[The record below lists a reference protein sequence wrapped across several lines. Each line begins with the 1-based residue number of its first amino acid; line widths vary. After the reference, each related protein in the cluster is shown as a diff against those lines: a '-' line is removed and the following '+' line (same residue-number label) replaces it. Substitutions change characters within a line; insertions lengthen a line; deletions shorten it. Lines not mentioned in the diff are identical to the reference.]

1 MNSIKLNN
9 ERHNKALK
17 VAEDFKKAGGK
28 ITKPAN
34 DYKGLTWEAPRPRN
48 QRNLTK

>member
-9 ERHNKALK
+9 EKHNKALK

-28 ITKPAN
+28 ITRPAN
-34 DYKGLTWEAPRPRN
+34 DYKGLTCEFPRTRA
-48 QRNLTK
+48 QRNKNK